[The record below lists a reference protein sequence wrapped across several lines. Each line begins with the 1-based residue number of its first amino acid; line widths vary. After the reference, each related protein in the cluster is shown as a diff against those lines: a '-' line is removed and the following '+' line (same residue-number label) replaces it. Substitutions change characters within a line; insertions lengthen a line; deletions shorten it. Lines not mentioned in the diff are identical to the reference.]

1 MDYLAIC
8 NRLPAGR
15 DFTAAKLGMHK
26 LKIERL
32 KKKAVEQG
40 FLDG

>member
-1 MDYLAIC
+1 LTASRPAIGYA
-8 NRLPAGR
+8 AGR
-15 DFTAAKLGMHK
+15 DFTAAELGMHK

-40 FLDG
+40 FLDD